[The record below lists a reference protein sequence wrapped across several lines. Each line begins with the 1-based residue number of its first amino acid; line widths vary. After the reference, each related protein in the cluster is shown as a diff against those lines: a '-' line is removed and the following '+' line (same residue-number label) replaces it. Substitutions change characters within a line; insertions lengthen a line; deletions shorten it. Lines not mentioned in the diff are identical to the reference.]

1 MCTKLQASKPCCE
14 RIKFKTKL
22 FKIVNE
28 DAEKC
33 VNPSESERK
42 HWCEFPCLHPVV
54 TFQRTVHGASTARDS
69 LYVKAAMSR
78 PVPICC
84 LPLGSSVSCS
94 PSCHELTAHNQAEQA
109 LMKVL
114 ILLEGHAYPRA
125 AVKRPKESSLSQVYV
140 IGNSM

>member
-1 MCTKLQASKPCCE
+1 MDSGTRAHSKMQLENHVKTKQYAPNYRPQSPVAE

-54 TFQRTVHGASTARDS
+54 TF
-69 LYVKAAMSR
+69 
-78 PVPICC
+78 
-84 LPLGSSVSCS
+84 
-94 PSCHELTAHNQAEQA
+94 
-109 LMKVL
+109 
-114 ILLEGHAYPRA
+114 
-125 AVKRPKESSLSQVYV
+125 
-140 IGNSM
+140 